1 LIFSLDT
8 ERARYTAKLVPEK
21 ARLRWLHVLFFVSGF
36 PALLYQ
42 IVWQRALFA
51 IYGVNIE
58 SVTVVVSAFM
68 LGLGLGSLAGG
79 WLSQRNA
86 PLLVIFALM
95 EFGVALF
102 GVISLDLFH
111 WVASF
116 TAGAPAIETG
126 VISLSLVLAPTIL
139 MGATLPVLVAYL
151 VRFSRNVG
159 RSVGSLYFVNT
170 LGSAVAC
177 LLAAEV
183 TMHKLG
189 MSGSVR
195 LAAGLNTL
203 VAIAVLWMYI
213 RGTKTAAIGE
223 AVPEQRR
230 PAGLIALPVAA
241 ALAAVTGFISLCQEI
256 IWYRV
261 YSFAS
266 GGSAKS
272 FAYVLAAFLAGIALG
287 SLLARRICGDSPES
301 ITVLL
306 LRRIA
311 LLVITANLLGFL
323 AVPLIAFAVRHVDV
337 VLTLPLIALTAG
349 LLGAAF
355 PLLNHI
361 AVPSDRRAG
370 AGLSRLYLSNI
381 AGSALG
387 SFLVGFALMDLWS
400 LRTIELAL
408 AMLGVAVAL
417 TLWMSGG
424 PARSRRWAAATAGA
438 ALCIVLIVS
447 HRPLYAAIYEQL
459 QSKSAYRPG
468 DKFTDIVE
476 TRSGVITVDAD
487 RTIYGG
493 GLYDGKL
500 ITDVTETDALLRPY
514 SISFLH
520 PDPKEVLI
528 IGLAGGAWAEVIAN
542 HPQVRR
548 VTVVE
553 INPGYL
559 TVIRRYPDVAPM
571 LTNPKV
577 EIFIDDGRR
586 WLVRFPRRKYDLIVM
601 DTIYHW
607 RTHATNLLSR
617 EFLELAR
624 RHLKPGGILYYNTTH
639 SGDVQLTGVTLFP
652 YALRFGPLLAVSDS
666 PIQTNTDRWRRI
678 LLAYRLEGEPVFDLA
693 DPDDRKRLD
702 EILAYADTLERPAY
716 DPYGMETA
724 ESIRRRCRG
733 NRIITDDNMA
743 SEWTR

>member
-1 LIFSLDT
+1 
-8 ERARYTAKLVPEK
+8 
-21 ARLRWLHVLFFVSGF
+21 
-36 PALLYQ
+36 
-42 IVWQRALFA
+42 
-51 IYGVNIE
+51 
-58 SVTVVVSAFM
+58 M

-79 WLSQRNA
+79 WLSERSV

-95 EFGVALF
+95 EFSVALF
-102 GVISLDLFH
+102 GVISLGLFH

-126 VISLSLVLAPTIL
+126 VITLALILAPTIL

-151 VRFSRNVG
+151 VRFSGNVG

-170 LGSAVAC
+170 LGSAAAC

-183 TMHKLG
+183 TMRKLG

-203 VAIAVLWMYI
+203 VAVAVLWMYVH
-213 RGTKTAAIGE
+213 GTRAAAVCE
-223 AVPEQRR
+223 ASEEKR
-230 PAGLIALPVAA
+230 PVGLIPLPVAA
-241 ALAAVTGFISLCQEI
+241 TLAAVTGFISLCQEI

-266 GGSAKS
+266 GGGAKS
-272 FAYVLAAFLAGIALG
+272 FAHVLAAFLAGIALG
-287 SLLARRICGDSPES
+287 SLVARRICSDTPQS
-301 ITVLL
+301 ITRLL

-311 LLVITANLLGFL
+311 LLMVAANLIGFL
-323 AVPLIAFAVRHVDV
+323 TVPLIGFAVRHVNAE
-337 VLTLPLIALTAG
+337 LTLPLIALTAG

-370 AGLSRLYLSNI
+370 AGLSWLYLSNI

-387 SFLVGFALMDLWS
+387 SFLVGFVLMDVWS
-400 LRTIELAL
+400 LRTIEMAL

-417 TLWMSGG
+417 TLWMGG
-424 PARSRRWAAATAGA
+424 RPARFGRWTAAAAGV
-438 ALCIVLIVS
+438 ALSIGVVLS
-447 HRPLYAAIYEQL
+447 CRPLYAAIYEQL
-459 QSKSAYRPG
+459 QYKSAYQPG
-468 DKFTDIVE
+468 ERFTDIVE

-542 HPQVRR
+542 HPQVER

-559 TVIRRYPDVAPM
+559 TVIRRYPEVAPV

-577 EIFIDDGRR
+577 EICIDDGRR

-607 RTHATNLLSR
+607 RANATNLLSR
-617 EFLELAR
+617 EFLELVR

-639 SGDVQLTGVTLFP
+639 SGDVELTGVTVFP
-652 YALRFGPLLAVSDS
+652 YGLRFGPLLAVSDS
-666 PIQTNTDRWRRI
+666 PIQTDKERWRRI
-678 LLAYRLEGEPVFDLA
+678 LLGYRLEGEPVFDPT
-693 DPDDRKRLD
+693 DSDDRARLD
-702 EILAYADTLERPAY
+702 EILAYADTLERPVY
-716 DPYGMETA
+716 DPRSMETA

>member
-1 LIFSLDT
+1 MVLKK
-8 ERARYTAKLVPEK
+8 TAFL
-21 ARLRWLHVLFFVSGF
+21 WLHALFFVSGF

-68 LGLGLGSLAGG
+68 LGLGLGSVVGG
-79 WLSQRNA
+79 WLSQRNT

-95 EFGVALF
+95 EFSVALF
-102 GVISLDLFH
+102 GVISLGLFR

-116 TAGAPAIETG
+116 TAGAPTIETG
-126 VISLSLVLAPTIL
+126 VITLGLILAPTIL

-151 VRFSRNVG
+151 VGFTGNVG

-170 LGSAVAC
+170 LGSAAAC

-183 TMHKLG
+183 TMRKLG
-189 MSGSVR
+189 MSGSAS
-195 LAAGLNTL
+195 LAAGLNTF
-203 VAIAVLWMYI
+203 VAIAVLWLYV
-213 RGTKTAAIGE
+213 RGRSAAAIRE
-223 AVPEQRR
+223 TELSEKRS
-230 PAGLIALPVAA
+230 AGLVALPVAA
-241 ALAAVTGFISLCQEI
+241 TLAAITGFISLCQEI
-256 IWYRV
+256 VWYRV

-266 GGSAKS
+266 GGSPKS
-272 FAYVLAAFLAGIALG
+272 FANVLAAFLAGIALG
-287 SLLARRICGDSPES
+287 SLAARRICRDTPGAP
-301 ITVLL
+301 LL

-311 LLVITANLLGFL
+311 VLVVAANLLGFL
-323 AVPLIAFAVRHVDV
+323 TVPLVAFAVRYVDAV
-337 VLTLPLIALTAG
+337 ITLPLIALTAG
-349 LLGAAF
+349 LLGATF

-370 AGLSRLYLSNI
+370 AGLSWLYLSNI

-387 SFLVGFALMDLWS
+387 SFLVGFVLMDLWN
-400 LRTIELAL
+400 LETIELGL
-408 AMLGVAVAL
+408 AILGVAVAV
-417 TLWMSGG
+417 TLWMAGR
-424 PARSRRWAAATAGA
+424 PARFGRLVAAAAGVT
-438 ALCIVLIVS
+438 LCIGLMVS
-447 HRPLYAAIYEQL
+447 CGPLYAAIYEQL
-459 QSKSAYRPG
+459 QNKSAYRRG
-468 DKFTDIVE
+468 ERFTDIVE

-493 GLYDGKL
+493 GVYDGKL

-542 HPQVRR
+542 HPQVER
-548 VTVVE
+548 VVVVE

-559 TVIRRYPDVAPM
+559 TVIRRYPDVAPV
-571 LTNPKV
+571 LSNPKV

-586 WLVRFPRRKYDLIVM
+586 WLMRFPRRKYDLIVM

-607 RTHATNLLSR
+607 RAHATNLLSC

-639 SGDVQLTGVTLFP
+639 SGDVQLTGVTAFP

-666 PIQTNTDRWRRI
+666 PIQTDKDRWRRM
-678 LLAYRLEGEPVFDLA
+678 LLAYRLEGATVFDHS
-693 DPDDRKRLD
+693 DPDDRERLN
-702 EILAYADTLERPAY
+702 EIIAYADTLQKQGY
-716 DPYGMETA
+716 DPSGMETA
-724 ESIRRRCRG
+724 ESIRRRCRTK
-733 NRIITDDNMA
+733 RIITDDNMA